1 MRAAGALAVAAALG
15 VASSRFAAP
24 SLRYGPSGDTTPR
37 AAATADRRGLM
48 ADSRCTSTT
57 VTGNEYDV
65 PEGFTS
71 QSRYTLFRPSDCPN
85 NRDCVQGGL
94 PSAPETS
101 RSVAFVREGSPPD
114 RAVLGVALRSMNPAP
129 LSFAT
134 RLSGV
139 RVVVRPGG
147 PVEGIWRGSLSS
159 FLIVLVCSEPSVFC
173 PTGRWSGSLARR
185 PGAFS
190 LCLPLRGGAGR
201 KEGRSSI

>member
-1 MRAAGALAVAAALG
+1 MRAAGALADNAALG

-85 NRDCVQGGL
+85 NRDHLTHRRAPPRPRHRLRQPIPRSNPTTL
-94 PSAPETS
+94 PKSRTTPPRRIPTQRRTARTLRTS
-101 RSVAFVREGSPPD
+101 QLAVLNRLPHPPD
-114 RAVLGVALRSMNPAP
+114 HRHQRNAGACAPRNPRCP
-129 LSFAT
+129 
-134 RLSGV
+134 
-139 RVVVRPGG
+139 
-147 PVEGIWRGSLSS
+147 
-159 FLIVLVCSEPSVFC
+159 CS
-173 PTGRWSGSLARR
+173 PTKPEQCDKSSLAR
-185 PGAFS
+185 S
-190 LCLPLRGGAGR
+190 EIIR
-201 KEGRSSI
+201 KIPHGFT

>member
-1 MRAAGALAVAAALG
+1 MRAAGALADNAALG

-85 NRDCVQGGL
+85 NRDHLSQVVTNTRI
-94 PSAPETS
+94 SE
-101 RSVAFVREGSPPD
+101 RSTVANHAR
-114 RAVLGVALRSMNPAP
+114 RVLNPAY
-129 LSFAT
+129 
-134 RLSGV
+134 
-139 RVVVRPGG
+139 
-147 PVEGIWRGSLSS
+147 
-159 FLIVLVCSEPSVFC
+159 
-173 PTGRWSGSLARR
+173 
-185 PGAFS
+185 
-190 LCLPLRGGAGR
+190 
-201 KEGRSSI
+201 

>member
-1 MRAAGALAVAAALG
+1 MRAAGALADNAALG

-85 NRDCVQGGL
+85 NRDHL
-94 PSAPETS
+94 KSYIHW
-101 RSVAFVREGSPPD
+101 
-114 RAVLGVALRSMNPAP
+114 L
-129 LSFAT
+129 
-134 RLSGV
+134 
-139 RVVVRPGG
+139 
-147 PVEGIWRGSLSS
+147 
-159 FLIVLVCSEPSVFC
+159 
-173 PTGRWSGSLARR
+173 
-185 PGAFS
+185 
-190 LCLPLRGGAGR
+190 
-201 KEGRSSI
+201 